1 MAEYL
6 CWHNGIAHQDL
17 LLVRPRQDWDLAS
30 LESIFALLC
39 SSKVDGNEEDKVV
52 WVATQSGFFDVK
64 LFYSILSDTG
74 IHPIPWKSILKVK
87 APTKVA
93 FFTWTMVRGRILTLD
108 NLTKRN
114 ICIVN
119 RC

>member
-1 MAEYL
+1 ML
-6 CWHNGIAHQDL
+6 S
-17 LLVRPRQDWDLAS
+17 VRPRQDWELAS

-52 WVATQSGFFDVK
+52 WVATQSGFFFVK

-74 IHPIPWKSILKVK
+74 IHPFPWKSIWKVK

-93 FFTWTMVRGRILTLD
+93 FFNWTMVRGRILTLD